1 MSNIREW
8 TISGNVKMVIA
19 TSNDEINYRNLFVVL
34 PLMNRE
40 VTLKTPFERDLN
52 QINELSWLDLRF
64 QVHL

>member
-1 MSNIREW
+1 
-8 TISGNVKMVIA
+8 MVIA
-19 TSNDEINYRNLFVVL
+19 TSNDETNYRNLFVVL

>member
-1 MSNIREW
+1 
-8 TISGNVKMVIA
+8 MVIA
-19 TSNDEINYRNLFVVL
+19 TSNDEVNYRNHFVVL

-52 QINELSWLDLRF
+52 QIKELSWVDLKLF

>member
-1 MSNIREW
+1 MNEPFSD
-8 TISGNVKMVIA
+8 NVKMVIA

-52 QINELSWLDLRF
+52 QICELSWVDLKLF
-64 QVHL
+64 QVQL